1 MSTRLKVD
9 PRSAVPLWRQ
19 IEEGLRGLVAAG
31 LLRPG
36 GAVPSVRELARELR
50 VNPATVVK
58 ACQRLVEAG
67 LFEVRRGEGTFVAE
81 KPPQPG
87 KAERRRV
94 LEEGARRY
102 ASQALAVAAELMEA
116 AAELEVQWTRMAG
129 KGEAR

>member
-36 GAVPSVRELARELR
+36 GGVPSVRELARELR

-67 LFEVRRGEGTFVAE
+67 LFEVRRGEGTFVAA
-81 KPPQPG
+81 KLPQPG
-87 KAERRRV
+87 RAERRRG

-102 ASQALAVAAELMEA
+102 AAQALSVGAELEEA
-116 AAELEVQWTRMAG
+116 SSALEVQWGRLAG
-129 KGEAR
+129 KGEER